1 MQYDGG
7 LVAED
12 PATTPPWGWQTTPY
26 YAFKGPGT
34 VSAQRGVFDN
44 TVRLNDH
51 VFDRAFDGKVR
62 PEDAAN
68 FGDRRNLGM
77 GEMAQYI
84 ERERHLPTI
93 KGRSDWNREGSFSL
107 GDLANQLWT
116 TTETQSLYLTELHDR
131 LNLLEL
137 LTNDRPVTEQKLV
150 EMLGLR
156 PGAKAKDSA
165 AAQVREAIDALKQN
179 VKLQPMSPYG
189 FYQLGMTYHHLGEA
203 GDAWRTYEQLKLFEP
218 KYAATLKRDLES
230 IKPQRLHAANDDV
243 VVEDAAI
250 RKEVR
255 TAST

>member
-1 MQYDGG
+1 MTNACGTAGISRGATNKRPVIRFGGTVSTITPFITSTGPYMQYDGG

-62 PEDAAN
+62 PEDAAT

-77 GEMAQYI
+77 DEMAQYI

-93 KGRSDWNREGSFSL
+93 KGRSDWNREGTFSL
-107 GDLANQLWT
+107 GDMANQLWA

-137 LTNDRPVTEQKLV
+137 LTNDRPVEASEFDQARTLVVAMQDLTEQQKAALV
-150 EMLGLR
+150 QDL
-156 PGAKAKDSA
+156 KA
-165 AAQVREAIDALKQN
+165 R
-179 VKLQPMSPYG
+179 
-189 FYQLGMTYHHLGEA
+189 
-203 GDAWRTYEQLKLFEP
+203 
-218 KYAATLKRDLES
+218 
-230 IKPQRLHAANDDV
+230 V
-243 VVEDAAI
+243 VTSNGT
-250 RKEVR
+250 R
-255 TAST
+255 